1 MALMRATRG
10 RRHETDWRLIDH
22 VSIAVEQEAIQQI
35 LERVAARLAQL
46 NMHPAARSRLITT
59 LAAQL
64 ASALESVSD
73 DQPEVLRLHIYTSG
87 VHTPSAHGWGFFIV
101 SKPPR
106 TNRRFLD
113 VFVYRDPPV

>member
-10 RRHETDWRLIDH
+10 PRHETDWRVIVR
-22 VSIAVEQEAIQQI
+22 VSIAVEREAISQT
-35 LERVAARLAQL
+35 LEQVAARLARL

-64 ASALESVSD
+64 ASALESASD
-73 DQPEVLRLHIYTSG
+73 DQPEVLRLHIYTRG
-87 VHTPSAHGWGFFIV
+87 VQSPCAYGWGFFIV
-101 SKPPR
+101 SKPPHA
-106 TNRRFLD
+106 NRRFVD